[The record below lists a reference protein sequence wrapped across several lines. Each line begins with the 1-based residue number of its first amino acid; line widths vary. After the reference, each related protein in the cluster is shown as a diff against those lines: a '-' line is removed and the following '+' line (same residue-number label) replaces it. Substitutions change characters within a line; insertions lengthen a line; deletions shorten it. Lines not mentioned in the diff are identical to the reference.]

1 MRFDGLINNAAVL
14 LEDWNDPVIDMKQLR
29 QTFEV
34 NVFGT
39 IALTEQLLPLMN
51 PGAHIINIGSG
62 WGSVSEKGLDASV
75 PHYKMSKAALHMYT
89 KVLAVRLQPRDIKV
103 SAFDPGRVKSDMGTA
118 RARKAPETAAHE
130 IVNLFESQVES
141 GHFWDGK
148 GRRTW

>member
-62 WGSVSEKGLDASV
+62 WGSFSEKGFDASV
-75 PHYKMSKAALHMYT
+75 PHYKMSKSCIAHVY
-89 KVLAVRLQPRDIKV
+89 
-103 SAFDPGRVKSDMGTA
+103 KSTCSPTPTQGY
-118 RARKAPETAAHE
+118 
-130 IVNLFESQVES
+130 
-141 GHFWDGK
+141 
-148 GRRTW
+148 